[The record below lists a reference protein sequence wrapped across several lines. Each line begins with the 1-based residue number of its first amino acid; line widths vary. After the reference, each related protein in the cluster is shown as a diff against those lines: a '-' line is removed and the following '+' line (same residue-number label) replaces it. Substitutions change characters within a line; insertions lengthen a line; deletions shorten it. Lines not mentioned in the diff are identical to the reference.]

1 MKEFSDDE
9 KTIARNINEGY
20 EWMARDKSGSLFVY
34 QYKPTKRETGIW
46 DVPSDYFTCIDNTF
60 KRGLFSSIKW
70 EDDEPT
76 RIRDI
81 YDPQILDD
89 VERKYLKTVL
99 RPFHKK
105 VNYIKKYGRNI
116 RKDGT
121 YANEY
126 LFIAFQGGYF
136 TFPDFD
142 KGKMY
147 AGMEMDKKYKL
158 DDLGITY
165 TDGCKEFEV

>member
-1 MKEFSDDE
+1 MWGNSSSE
-9 KTIARNINEGY
+9 IARVN
-20 EWMARDKSGSLFVY
+20 ALFN
-34 QYKPTKRETGIW
+34 KE
-46 DVPSDYFTCIDNTF
+46 
-60 KRGLFSSIKW
+60 LFRTIKW
-70 EDDEPT
+70 GDDEPT

-89 VERKYLKTVL
+89 VERKYLKMVL

-147 AGMEMDKKYKL
+147 SGEEL
-158 DDLGITY
+158 
-165 TDGCKEFEV
+165 